1 MIFASL
7 IAGALTA
14 YWFGLRT
21 GGWAAAIT
29 FALCLLAAVI
39 PALSTPIYV
48 LLAAGVGCVCIVG
61 PQRERPADAVR
72 AVNLLRAAIGQATS
86 RWRPPADSKR
96 NEPDGEP

>member
-1 MIFASL
+1 VIFASL

-14 YWFGLRT
+14 YWFGLRI
-21 GGWAAAIT
+21 GAWAAALT

-39 PALSTPIYV
+39 PAFSTPIYV
-48 LLAAGVGCVCIVG
+48 LLAAGAGCVCIVG

-72 AVNLLRAAIGQATS
+72 AVNLVRAAIGHATS
-86 RWRPPADSKR
+86 RLRRSAPSKR